1 MRVLYYTRFILDTG
15 DLCDFG
21 ELLIKRTQH
30 FYQGE
35 IKRLFLATLSSL
47 YGVLVE
53 RQAFR
58 EASYFRAF
66 LQEKVTQKELEV
78 FICFNIEKLA
88 HDYLLD
94 RTKKNLTQIEDYL
107 NKIETIGVTVLVKF
121 YREWLKKLESK
132 PVTN

>member
-1 MRVLYYTRFILDTG
+1 
-15 DLCDFG
+15 
-21 ELLIKRTQH
+21 
-30 FYQGE
+30 
-35 IKRLFLATLSSL
+35 
-47 YGVLVE
+47 
-53 RQAFR
+53 
-58 EASYFRAF
+58 
-66 LQEKVTQKELEV
+66 VTQKELEV

-94 RTKKNLTQIEDYL
+94 RTKKNFTQIEDYL